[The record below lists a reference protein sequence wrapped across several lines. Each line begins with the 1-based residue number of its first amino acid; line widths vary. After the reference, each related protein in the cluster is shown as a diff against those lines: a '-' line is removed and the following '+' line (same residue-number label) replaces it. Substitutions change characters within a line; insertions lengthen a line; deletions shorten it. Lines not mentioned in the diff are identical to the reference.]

1 MTNEEQERRSIAA
14 FSHSTTLELRK
25 AMSTLRRLAYL
36 RDDIYKEYD
45 EIANEIDRRESLP
58 MSKRVK

>member
-14 FSHSTTLELRK
+14 FSQSTTLELRK